1 MATIATAGLINIE
14 TTLKVD
20 SFPVTYNPARFP
32 FFGVNSSV
40 SGVGYNVSKALTT
53 LGHDVRFMA
62 LVGRDDGA
70 VLVRADLDRM
80 NVDGA
85 YVRADLDKT
94 PQSVILYDG
103 EGRRAIFTD
112 LKDIQD
118 RDYPPDAAESA
129 LAGVSLAVLC
139 NINFARPMLARA
151 RALNIPIATDVH
163 AIAAIDDA
171 YNRDYMAAATILF
184 QSHEKLPC
192 APEEW
197 IRELWARYRT
207 PIAVVGMGADGALLG
222 LWKEGSIQHIP
233 AVTTRPVVS
242 TIGAGDAL
250 FSAFIHTYIAAR
262 DPALALRKAA
272 VFASYKI
279 GVAGAADGFLASAA
293 LDALYEQT
301 R

>member
-20 SFPVTYNPARFP
+20 GFPVTYNPARFP

-53 LGHDVRFMA
+53 LGHEVRFMA
-62 LVGRDDGA
+62 LVGQDDGA
-70 VLVRADLDRM
+70 VLVRADLDRI

-118 RDYPPDAAESA
+118 REYPPDAAESA

-151 RALNIPIATDVH
+151 RALNIPIATDIH
-163 AIAAIDDA
+163 AIADIDDA
-171 YNRDYMAAATILF
+171 YNRDYMAAAAILF

-192 APEEW
+192 APEDW
-197 IRELWARYRT
+197 IHQLWARYRT

-222 LWKEGSIQHIP
+222 LWKDSSIQHIP
-233 AVTTRPVVS
+233 AVTTRPVVN

-250 FSAFIHTYIAAR
+250 FSAFIHTYTATH

-279 GVAGAADGFLASAA
+279 GVAGAADGFLDSVA
-293 LDALYEQT
+293 LDALYEQIG
-301 R
+301 

>member
-70 VLVRADLDRM
+70 VLVRADLDRI

-85 YVRADLDKT
+85 YVRDDLDKT

-197 IRELWARYRT
+197 IHELWARYRT

-250 FSAFIHTYIAAR
+250 FSAFIHTYIAAP